1 MKPFEAGDWLDQE
14 FFLPDLCT
22 TRAVFMLVVL
32 AELFVLILVLAL
44 PSSMGF
50 DWNHLAL
57 TSFFVQ
63 WVVLVSAGCLCRIR
77 PLILGAQLGHAL
89 AACYSVVLLVTLVFS
104 LAAEWVI
111 YPLDWDSFWLQLD
124 TWHISK
130 NLLVALI
137 ITSLLLRYFYVQ
149 QQLRKQEQAE
159 LRSRL
164 QALQARIHPH
174 FLFNSMNSI
183 ASLIQVSP
191 EKAEQA
197 VEDLAALFRACL
209 DEVAAKV
216 TLADE
221 LEICKQYLRI
231 EKHRLGERLQVNWN
245 LEEVPD
251 SLPIP
256 PLTLQPL
263 LENAVYHGIQPLAE
277 GGTISIEGQYDNQQ
291 LTISIHNPVDAAYIA
306 EPKSGNQ
313 MAIQNIAARLQALY
327 GKQASLS
334 VQQKEAGFVTQLSYP
349 CSTSDQADI

>member
-1 MKPFEAGDWLDQE
+1 MTKQQTDWLDQG

-22 TRAVFMLVVL
+22 TRAVFVLVVL

-57 TSFFVQ
+57 TSFFLQ
-63 WVVLVSAGCLCRIR
+63 WVVLASAACLCRIR
-77 PLILGAQLGHAL
+77 PFIHLTRLSYAL
-89 AACYSVVLLVTLVFS
+89 LACYGVVLTITLVFS
-104 LAAEWVI
+104 LAAEWVV
-111 YPLDWDSFWLQLD
+111 YPLGWSQFWHQLD
-124 TWHISK
+124 SWHITK

-137 ITSLLLRYFYVQ
+137 ITSLVLRYFYVQ

-183 ASLIQVSP
+183 ASLIQLAP

-197 VEDLAALFRACL
+197 VEDLAALLRACL

-221 LEICKQYLRI
+221 LEICRQYLRI
-231 EKHRLGERLQVNWN
+231 EAHRLGDRLK
-245 LEEVPD
+245 LEWKMDGVPD

-256 PLTLQPL
+256 PLTLQPI

-277 GGTISIEGQYDNQQ
+277 GGTISIEGRYDDQQ
-291 LTISIHNPVDAAYIA
+291 LTIVVRNPVDPAYMA
-306 EPKSGNQ
+306 EPKPGNQ
-313 MAIQNIAARLQALY
+313 MAMQNIADRLQALY

-334 VQQKEAGFVTQLSYP
+334 ANKEGAGFVTQLSYP
-349 CSTSDQADI
+349 CGVEVED

>member
-1 MKPFEAGDWLDQE
+1 MTKEQQDWLDQG

-50 DWNHLAL
+50 DWNRLAL

-63 WVVLVSAGCLCRIR
+63 WVVLASAGCLCRVR
-77 PLILGAQLGHAL
+77 PLIQKTQLGYAL
-89 AACYSVVLLVTLVFS
+89 AACYSVVLIVTLLFS
-104 LAAEWVI
+104 LIAEWVI
-111 YPLDWDSFWLQLD
+111 YPTDWGQFWLQLD
-124 TWHISK
+124 TWHIAK

-137 ITSLLLRYFYVQ
+137 ITSLLLRYFYMQ
-149 QQLRKQEQAE
+149 QQLRQQEQAE

-183 ASLIQVSP
+183 ASLIQISP

-197 VEDLAALFRACL
+197 VEDLAALLRACL

-231 EKHRLGERLQVNWN
+231 EKHRLGERLQVDWK
-245 LEEVPD
+245 LEGVPD

-256 PLTLQPL
+256 PLTLQPI

-277 GGTISIEGQYDNQQ
+277 GGTISIAGQYDSQY
-291 LTISIHNPVDAAYIA
+291 LTITVRNPLDAAYIS
-306 EPKSGNQ
+306 EPKRGNR
-313 MAIQNIAARLQALY
+313 MAMRNIADRLQALY

-334 VQQKEAGFVTQLSYP
+334 AKQEGAGFVTQLSYP
-349 CSTSDQADI
+349 C